1 VQRATSVN
9 LRQTCSSAVFFANI
23 QTTGQKSP
31 GAEAETASLKRQDP
45 LLSPCKRLTH
55 GQLAI
60 ATVMCAN
67 GETTHQLN
75 GAYSCTDVLFP
86 LFRFLLAELQCV
98 VQPRLL
104 GGIMPRFCSISLVL
118 QGLLWIHS
126 TELLASCIAVGLW

>member
-1 VQRATSVN
+1 MQRATSVN
-9 LRQTCSSAVFFANI
+9 LRQICSSAVFFANN

-45 LLSPCKRLTH
+45 LLSPCKRLTR

-75 GAYSCTDVLFP
+75 GAHSCTDVLFDF
-86 LFRFLLAELQCV
+86 FRLLAELQCKV
-98 VQPRLL
+98 PPSHL
-104 GGIMPRFCSISLVL
+104 GDVMPRFRSISVVL
-118 QGLLWIHS
+118 Q
-126 TELLASCIAVGLW
+126 ELL